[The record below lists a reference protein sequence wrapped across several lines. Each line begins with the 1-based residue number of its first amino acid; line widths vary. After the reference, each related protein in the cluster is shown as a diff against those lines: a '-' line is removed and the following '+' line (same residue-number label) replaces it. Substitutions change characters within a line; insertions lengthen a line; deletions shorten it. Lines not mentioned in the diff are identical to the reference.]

1 MHALWTLED
10 LHRLEA
16 GVIDSALGDDN
27 PGVRENAIQ
36 LAELHLRSNPSLAA
50 RLLSMRRDPHP
61 RVRLQLLFTLGGL
74 GTAAAAAVRHRLLI
88 EDVEDEW
95 MQVAALSAAG
105 SNPQELW
112 QAAVDRLPAPETPAR
127 RALFGKIGAG
137 AGATKPARAAQ
148 EILHA
153 VAARGAPPPPP
164 PTQGAAAPPG
174 GPTPPRPH
182 P

>member
-16 GVIDSALGDDN
+16 DVIDSALGDDN

-36 LAELHLRSNPSLAA
+36 LAELRLRSNPSLAA
-50 RLLSMRRDPHP
+50 RLLSMRSGPRP

-95 MQVAALSAAG
+95 MQVAALSPAG
-105 SNPQELW
+105 SNPQ
-112 QAAVDRLPAPETPAR
+112 AVC
-127 RALFGKIGAG
+127 
-137 AGATKPARAAQ
+137 
-148 EILHA
+148 
-153 VAARGAPPPPP
+153 
-164 PTQGAAAPPG
+164 QGRVR
-174 GPTPPRPH
+174 PRP
-182 P
+182 PAATRG